1 MSLSLRDATRAKELT
16 LFSSEGI
23 LSRVLA
29 DGKESS
35 VIGNFRSAS
44 SAKSTKN
51 VLRTIVCG
59 LHSPAGLE
67 LDPKPRVSPK
77 LGPQSRINRMSISR
91 TEVSL
96 VTVHPVALFSILDH
110 YLRRKDEQARVI
122 GTLLGTVSDS
132 GEVEVRSSFAVPH
145 SESEQQVAIDGDHH
159 RTMYELHHRINPKEV
174 VVGWCVKLFRTTLFL
189 F

>member
-1 MSLSLRDATRAKELT
+1 MSLEVGSLNC
-16 LFSSEGI
+16 I
-23 LSRVLA
+23 
-29 DGKESS
+29 
-35 VIGNFRSAS
+35 NQM
-44 SAKSTKN
+44 
-51 VLRTIVCG
+51 
-59 LHSPAGLE
+59 PA
-67 LDPKPRVSPK
+67 
-77 LGPQSRINRMSISR
+77 SR
-91 TEVSL
+91 TEVSS

-174 VVGWCVKLFRTTLFL
+174 VVGWCVKLTQSVSSLFEHRGAGIPPDRTSTPTPR
-189 F
+189 

>member
-1 MSLSLRDATRAKELT
+1 MPD
-16 LFSSEGI
+16 
-23 LSRVLA
+23 
-29 DGKESS
+29 
-35 VIGNFRSAS
+35 
-44 SAKSTKN
+44 
-51 VLRTIVCG
+51 
-59 LHSPAGLE
+59 
-67 LDPKPRVSPK
+67 
-77 LGPQSRINRMSISR
+77 SR
-91 TEVSL
+91 TETSS

-174 VVGWCVKLFRTTLFL
+174 VVGWCAGPFQTISIFFFKYRGIGIPLDQTSTPTPH
-189 F
+189 

>member
-1 MSLSLRDATRAKELT
+1 MSRRAATEVQKLT

-23 LSRVLA
+23 LSCGVGGRGGEQDA
-29 DGKESS
+29 F
-35 VIGNFRSAS
+35 GNFRSVS
-44 SAKSTKN
+44 SGSTKN
-51 VLRTIVCG
+51 VLRTIICG
-59 LHSPAGLE
+59 LHSPPSVE
-67 LDPKPRVSPK
+67 LNTKPGVSTRASMLK
-77 LGPQSRINRMSISR
+77 SIDRISLFR
-91 TEVSL
+91 TEISL

-159 RTMYELHHRINPKEV
+159 RTMYELHHKINPKEV
-174 VVGWCVKLFRTTLFL
+174 VVGWYVRSLQTVSFL

>member
-1 MSLSLRDATRAKELT
+1 MARNKYDRQLPIQFLS
-16 LFSSEGI
+16 S
-23 LSRVLA
+23 
-29 DGKESS
+29 
-35 VIGNFRSAS
+35 
-44 SAKSTKN
+44 KSTKN
-51 VLRTIVCG
+51 VFRAIVCG
-59 LHSPAGLE
+59 LHSPTSLE
-67 LDPKPRVSPK
+67 LHIQSGVSLRVD
-77 LGPQSRINRMSISR
+77 LLNYINRMFCFR
-91 TEVSL
+91 TEVSS

-174 VVGWCVKLFRTTLFL
+174 VVGWCIQLFQTALFL

>member
-1 MSLSLRDATRAKELT
+1 MSL
-16 LFSSEGI
+16 
-23 LSRVLA
+23 
-29 DGKESS
+29 
-35 VIGNFRSAS
+35 
-44 SAKSTKN
+44 
-51 VLRTIVCG
+51 
-59 LHSPAGLE
+59 
-67 LDPKPRVSPK
+67 K
-77 LGPQSRINRMSISR
+77 LGLSDCVNPISISR
-91 TEVSL
+91 AEVSS

-174 VVGWCVKLFRTTLFL
+174 VVGWYVKFSQTVSFL
-189 F
+189 V